1 MEIVDEIMTPGCPNC
16 YIKHLTAALA
26 CMAINRF
33 DYVRVPYADV
43 TTARALINLIEAKEG
58 YVSHRDLAIGLLAHA
73 EIISRGMGCIDL
85 REIRVGLMTGDPDA
99 ERRLLGRVSPEA
111 LFVAHLKEA
120 KRELPDGPLP
130 VAMTCELSC
139 VVIPTIDQRTADGI
153 LSSIAEVRKEYF
165 DSPTV
170 GGETTKEEEEEEG
183 GQEMACAKKTVV
195 KKAPAKAAQAACKG
209 GKCGTKKSCKK

>member
-33 DYVRVPYADV
+33 DYVQVPYADV
-43 TTARALINLIEAKEG
+43 TVARALINLVEAREG

-73 EIISRGMGCIDL
+73 EIISRGTGCIDL
-85 REIRVGLMTGDPDA
+85 REIRVGLMTGDPNA
-99 ERRLLGRVSPEA
+99 EHKLLNKINPKT

-120 KRELPDGPLP
+120 ERELPDGPLP

-139 VVIPTIDQRTADGI
+139 VVIPSIDQRTADGI

-165 DSPTV
+165 DLPTV
-170 GGETTKEEEEEEG
+170 GEETTTKEEG
-183 GQEMACAKKTVV
+183 GQEMACAKKTAV
-195 KKAPAKAAQAACKG
+195 KKAPAKATQAACKG

>member
-33 DYVRVPYADV
+33 DYVQVPYADV
-43 TTARALINLIEAKEG
+43 TTARALINLIEAREG
-58 YVSHRDLAIGLLAHA
+58 YISHRDLAIGLLAHA
-73 EIISRGMGCIDL
+73 EIISRGTGCIDL
-85 REIRVGLMTGDPDA
+85 REIRVGLMTGDPNA
-99 ERRLLGRVSPEA
+99 ERKLLGRVSPEA

-120 KRELPDGPLP
+120 ERELPDGPLP
-130 VAMTCELSC
+130 VAMTYELSC
-139 VVIPTIDQRTADGI
+139 VVIPSIDQHTADGI

-165 DSPTV
+165 DLPTV
-170 GGETTKEEEEEEG
+170 GEETTTTTKKEEG

>member
-33 DYVRVPYADV
+33 DYVQVPYADV
-43 TTARALINLIEAKEG
+43 TVARALINLVEAREG

-99 ERRLLGRVSPEA
+99 ERRLLGMVSPEA

-120 KRELPDGPLP
+120 ERELPDGPLP

-139 VVIPTIDQRTADGI
+139 VVIPSIDQRTADGI

-165 DSPTV
+165 GLPTV
-170 GGETTKEEEEEEG
+170 GEETTTTKEEG
-183 GQEMACAKKTVV
+183 GQEMACAKKTAV

>member
-43 TTARALINLIEAKEG
+43 TTARALINLVEAREG
-58 YVSHRDLAIGLLAHA
+58 YTSHRDLAIGLLAHA

-85 REIRVGLMTGDPDA
+85 REIRVGLMTGDPIA
-99 ERRLLGRVSPEA
+99 ERKLLGRVSPEA

-139 VVIPTIDQRTADGI
+139 VVIPSIDQRTADGI

-170 GGETTKEEEEEEG
+170 GGETTKEEEEEG

>member
-33 DYVRVPYADV
+33 DYVQVPYVDV

-73 EIISRGMGCIDL
+73 EIISRDMGCIDL
-85 REIRVGLMTGDPDA
+85 REIRVGLMTGDPNA
-99 ERRLLGRVSPEA
+99 ERELLGMVSPEA

-120 KRELPDGPLP
+120 ERELPDGPLP

-165 DSPTV
+165 DLPTV
-170 GGETTKEEEEEEG
+170 GEETTTKEEG
-183 GQEMACAKKTVV
+183 GQEMACAKKTAA
-195 KKAPAKAAQAACKG
+195 KATAKAAQAACKG

>member
-33 DYVRVPYADV
+33 DYVQVPYAAV
-43 TTARALINLIEAKEG
+43 TAARALINLVEAREG
-58 YVSHRDLAIGLLAHA
+58 YASHRDLAIGLLAHA
-73 EIISRGMGCIDL
+73 EIISMDMGCTEL
-85 REIRVGLMTGDPDA
+85 REIRVGLMTGDPNA
-99 ERRLLGRVSPEA
+99 ERKLLGMVSPEA
-111 LFVAHLKEA
+111 LFVAHLREA
-120 KRELPDGPLP
+120 ERELPDGPLP
-130 VAMTCELSC
+130 VAMTYELSC
-139 VVIPTIDQRTADGI
+139 VVIPSIDQRTADGI
-153 LSSIAEVRKEYF
+153 LDSIAVVRKEYF

-170 GGETTKEEEEEEG
+170 GGETTKKEEG
-183 GQEMACAKKTVV
+183 GQEMACAKKTAV

>member
-33 DYVRVPYADV
+33 DYVQVPYADV
-43 TTARALINLIEAKEG
+43 TAARALINLVEAREG
-58 YVSHRDLAIGLLAHA
+58 YTSHRDLAIGLLAHA
-73 EIISRGMGCIDL
+73 EIISMDDRCVDL
-85 REIRVGLMTGDPDA
+85 REIRVGLVTGDPEA

-120 KRELPDGPLP
+120 ERELPDGPLP
-130 VAMTCELSC
+130 VAMTYELSC
-139 VVIPTIDQRTADGI
+139 VVIPYIDQRTADGI
-153 LSSIAEVRKEYF
+153 LGSIAVVRKEYF

-170 GGETTKEEEEEEG
+170 GGETTKEEEG
-183 GQEMACAKKTVV
+183 GQEMACAKKTVA

>member
-16 YIKHLTAALA
+16 YIKHMTAALA

-33 DYVRVPYADV
+33 HCVQVPYAAV
-43 TTARALINLIEAKEG
+43 TAARALVNLVEAREG
-58 YVSHRDLAIGLLAHA
+58 YTSHRDLAIGLLAHA
-73 EIISRGMGCIDL
+73 EIISMDMGCTEL

-99 ERRLLGRVSPEA
+99 ERRLLGMVSPEA

-120 KRELPDGPLP
+120 ERELPDGPLP
-130 VAMTCELSC
+130 VAMTYELSC
-139 VVIPTIDQRTADGI
+139 VVIPSIDQRTADAI
-153 LSSIAEVRKEYF
+153 LGAVAEVRKEYF

-170 GGETTKEEEEEEG
+170 GGETTKEEEG

>member
-33 DYVRVPYADV
+33 DYVQVPYADV
-43 TTARALINLIEAKEG
+43 TVARALINLVEAREG
-58 YVSHRDLAIGLLAHA
+58 YTSHRDLAIGLLAHA
-73 EIISRGMGCIDL
+73 EIISMDGGCVAL

-120 KRELPDGPLP
+120 ERELPDGPLP
-130 VAMTCELSC
+130 VVMTCELSC
-139 VVIPTIDQRTADGI
+139 VVIPSIDQRTADGI
-153 LSSIAEVRKEYF
+153 LGSIAVVRKEYF
-165 DSPTV
+165 DLPTV
-170 GGETTKEEEEEEG
+170 GEETTTTKEEG
-183 GQEMACAKKTVV
+183 GQEMACAKKTAV

>member
-33 DYVRVPYADV
+33 DYVQVPYADV
-43 TTARALINLIEAKEG
+43 TAARALINLVEAREG
-58 YVSHRDLAIGLLAHA
+58 YTSHRDLAIGLLAHA
-73 EIISRGMGCIDL
+73 EIISMDNRCVAL

-120 KRELPDGPLP
+120 ERELPDGPLP
-130 VAMTCELSC
+130 VAMTYELSC
-139 VVIPTIDQRTADGI
+139 VVIPSIDQRTADGI
-153 LSSIAEVRKEYF
+153 LDSIAVVRKE
-165 DSPTV
+165 
-170 GGETTKEEEEEEG
+170 
-183 GQEMACAKKTVV
+183 
-195 KKAPAKAAQAACKG
+195 
-209 GKCGTKKSCKK
+209 

>member
-1 MEIVDEIMTPGCPNC
+1 MDGGC
-16 YIKHLTAALA
+16 
-26 CMAINRF
+26 
-33 DYVRVPYADV
+33 V
-43 TTARALINLIEAKEG
+43 
-58 YVSHRDLAIGLLAHA
+58 
-73 EIISRGMGCIDL
+73 DL
-85 REIRVGLMTGDPDA
+85 REIRVGLMTGDPEA

-120 KRELPDGPLP
+120 ERELPDGPLP
-130 VAMTCELSC
+130 VAMTYELSC
-139 VVIPTIDQRTADGI
+139 VVIPSIDQRTADGI
-153 LSSIAEVRKEYF
+153 LDSIAVVRKEYF

-170 GGETTKEEEEEEG
+170 GGETTKEEG

>member
-26 CMAINRF
+26 CMAINMF

-43 TTARALINLIEAKEG
+43 TVARALINLVEAREG

-73 EIISRGMGCIDL
+73 EIISMDDGCVNL

-120 KRELPDGPLP
+120 ERELPDGPLP

-139 VVIPTIDQRTADGI
+139 VVIPSIDQRTADGI

-165 DSPTV
+165 DLPTV
-170 GGETTKEEEEEEG
+170 GEETTTKEEG
-183 GQEMACAKKTVV
+183 GQEMACAKKTAV
-195 KKAPAKAAQAACKG
+195 KKAPAKATQAACKG
-209 GKCGTKKSCKK
+209 GKCSTKKSCKK

>member
-33 DYVRVPYADV
+33 DYVQVPYADV

-73 EIISRGMGCIDL
+73 EIISRGTGCIDL
-85 REIRVGLMTGDPDA
+85 REIRVGLMTGDPNA
-99 ERRLLGRVSPEA
+99 ERKLLGMVSPEA

-120 KRELPDGPLP
+120 EREFPDGPLP

-139 VVIPTIDQRTADGI
+139 VVIPSIDQRTADGI
-153 LSSIAEVRKEYF
+153 LSSIAEVR
-165 DSPTV
+165 
-170 GGETTKEEEEEEG
+170 
-183 GQEMACAKKTVV
+183 
-195 KKAPAKAAQAACKG
+195 
-209 GKCGTKKSCKK
+209 

>member
-33 DYVRVPYADV
+33 DYVQVPYAAV
-43 TTARALINLIEAKEG
+43 TAARALTNLVEAREG
-58 YVSHRDLAIGLLAHA
+58 YTSHKDLAIGLLAHA
-73 EIISRGMGCIDL
+73 EIISMDMGCTEL

-99 ERRLLGRVSPEA
+99 ERRLLGMVSPEA

-120 KRELPDGPLP
+120 ERELPDGPLP
-130 VAMTCELSC
+130 VAMTYELSC
-139 VVIPTIDQRTADGI
+139 VVIPSIDQRTADGI
-153 LSSIAEVRKEYF
+153 LDSIAVVRKEYF

-170 GGETTKEEEEEEG
+170 GGGTTKKEEG
-183 GQEMACAKKTVV
+183 GQEMACAKKTAV

>member
-33 DYVRVPYADV
+33 DYVQVPYVDV

-73 EIISRGMGCIDL
+73 EIISRDMGCIDL
-85 REIRVGLMTGDPDA
+85 REIRVGLMTGDPNA
-99 ERRLLGRVSPEA
+99 ERKLLGMVSPEA

-120 KRELPDGPLP
+120 ERELPDGPLP

-165 DSPTV
+165 DLPTV
-170 GGETTKEEEEEEG
+170 GEETTTTKEEEEG
-183 GQEMACAKKTVV
+183 GQEMACAKKTAV
-195 KKAPAKAAQAACKG
+195 KASAKAAQAACKG